1 VANAEL
7 VGGVGTIPIT
17 FKGYVQFV
25 NGTGD
30 IKVTI
35 QFTDV

>member
-17 FKGYVQFV
+17 FKGYVEFV
-25 NGTGD
+25 TGTGD
-30 IKVTI
+30 VKVSV